1 MSETRRVGQRG
12 QVTIP
17 KELRERLNL
26 SGGDDVVVREEDGR
40 IVIERPVTR
49 ETLAEGYRERADR
62 DRRLADEL
70 ADVSSETD
78 RGLGD
83 APGWE

>member
-17 KELRERLNL
+17 KELRERLNIT
-26 SGGDDVVVREEDGR
+26 GGDDVVVREEDGR

-49 ETLAEGYRERADR
+49 DDLAAGYRERAER

-70 ADVSSETD
+70 DGISSEAD